1 MELTFLLAPGH
12 ARPVG
17 LLAYG
22 QVKVR
27 TGVGQHGQWEF
38 LDDRVRV
45 ATLSGTDTS
54 RKTKRREKG
63 K

>member
-1 MELTFLLAPGH
+1 MERTGREKSMGRTFLLAPSH

-17 LLAYG
+17 LLANG

-27 TGVGQHGQWEF
+27 TGVGQHGQWDS

-45 ATLSGTDTS
+45 ATLV
-54 RKTKRREKG
+54 RHIYQ
-63 K
+63 